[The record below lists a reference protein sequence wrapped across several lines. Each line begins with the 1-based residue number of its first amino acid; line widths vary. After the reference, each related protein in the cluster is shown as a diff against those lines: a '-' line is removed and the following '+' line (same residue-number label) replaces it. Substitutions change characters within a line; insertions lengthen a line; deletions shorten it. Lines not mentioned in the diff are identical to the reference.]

1 MESEYLFHYG
11 KPQTASFSGADI
23 VSAGLIVAI
32 PYVRKLVL
40 SYTRT
45 VIGNFDSVS
54 LSGPPYAED
63 YDFVFSA
70 VLYGIVD
77 QIGYDLLDLVF
88 VSVSKT
94 LFGRIEDELVSFLF
108 RQDVVRRED
117 SGRAAPRSNMDLS
130 RITL

>member
-1 MESEYLFHYG
+1 M
-11 KPQTASFSGADI
+11 
-23 VSAGLIVAI
+23 
-32 PYVRKLVL
+32 
-40 SYTRT
+40 SYTWT

-63 YDFVFSA
+63 HDFVFSA

-117 SGRAAPRSNMDLS
+117 SGRCCPQVKDGSLKDHFVSLH
-130 RITL
+130 

>member
-63 YDFVFSA
+63 YDFTALLTRLAMTCLILFS
-70 VLYGIVD
+70 
-77 QIGYDLLDLVF
+77 
-88 VSVSKT
+88 S
-94 LFGRIEDELVSFLF
+94 
-108 RQDVVRRED
+108 
-117 SGRAAPRSNMDLS
+117 P
-130 RITL
+130 

>member
-11 KPQTASFSGADI
+11 KTQTASFSGADI

-32 PYVRKLVL
+32 PYVRKLIL
-40 SYTRT
+40 SYTWT

-63 YDFVFSA
+63 HDFVFSA

-77 QIGYDLLDLVF
+77 QIGYDLL
-88 VSVSKT
+88 
-94 LFGRIEDELVSFLF
+94 
-108 RQDVVRRED
+108 
-117 SGRAAPRSNMDLS
+117 
-130 RITL
+130 

>member
-1 MESEYLFHYG
+1 MERPSPLLQWGEHSS
-11 KPQTASFSGADI
+11 T
-23 VSAGLIVAI
+23 GLIIAI

-40 SYTRT
+40 SYTWA
-45 VIGNFDSVS
+45 VIGDFESVS
-54 LSGPPYAED
+54 LSRSPYAED
-63 YDFVFSA
+63 HDFVFSA

-94 LFGRIEDELVSFLF
+94 FFRRVEDELVSFLF

-117 SGRAAPRSNMDLS
+117 MWPLPPPDQIWTSQGSLCESASTR
-130 RITL
+130 

>member
-11 KPQTASFSGADI
+11 KTQSASFSGANI
-23 VSAGLIVAI
+23 VSTGLIIAI

-40 SYTRT
+40 SYTWA
-45 VIGNFDSVS
+45 VIGDFESVS
-54 LSGPPYAED
+54 LSRSPYAED
-63 YDFVFSA
+63 HDFVFSA

-94 LFGRIEDELVSFLF
+94 SLGELKMNLYPSCS
-108 RQDVVRRED
+108 DKM
-117 SGRAAPRSNMDLS
+117 S
-130 RITL
+130 